1 MREKRLVHTNLL
13 FKFHFHCPYT
23 TTPAKQCIAIYGRM
37 IKLKNISPKFCAT
50 KVHRAYKHY
59 TASQKSSLRLFS
71 NFNSRRYLCL
81 ALRGLDLIFQ
91 CILIGQTQP
100 GSAYYWNDF
109 ACSYKCT
116 FHMLYLTNF
125 QFLSQWH
132 LLFLLFFNFNFR
144 TSWLSSWSLGLFL
157 PMHIDR
163 IASYM
168 VSIPSSC
175 AHALPHID
183 NKKQLDSLLWTA
195 CIYPCPCPVRLL
207 FFNFILRLDI

>member
-183 NKKQLDSLLWTA
+183 NKKQLDSLL
-195 CIYPCPCPVRLL
+195 
-207 FFNFILRLDI
+207 